1 MSTSFAEPV
10 LAWYAR
16 NARDLPWRAPGV
28 TPWAVL
34 VSEIML
40 QQTPVARVLP
50 EYLSWMTR
58 WPTPAALAAEPAGEA
73 IRQWGR
79 LGYPR
84 RALRLHETAT
94 ILVARHGGSVPADLD
109 ALRALPGIGSYT
121 AAAVASFAFG
131 QRHAVLDTNVRR
143 VLARLAAGQPWAGG
157 ASSAAS
163 VAERR
168 LAESLLPAEPA
179 VAARWSVAVMEL
191 GALVCTAASPRCGD
205 CPVAREC
212 AWLAAGRPAPAFGVT
227 GAAGASGVTGAAAVA
242 GSAEAGA
249 GRRRTQKY
257 DGTDR
262 QCRGRLLA
270 VLRAASDPVRR
281 ADFDAVWVGQAQL
294 DRALDG
300 LVADGLV
307 DPLPDGRFALP
318 GARRCR
324 DEAGRRSADGQGGQ
338 SADGQGGRSA
348 DGGLGR
354 ADTGNLGGGGTRK
367 RFRGGVR
374 AGARR
379 SGTTRTRSY
388 GVDARVHVAP
398 GASRKITRVVSARGQ
413 HQVPQ
418 LSRRP

>member
-40 QQTPVARVLP
+40 QQTPVARVLA

-94 ILVARHGGSVPADLD
+94 ILVTRHGGSVPADLD

-191 GALVCTAASPRCGD
+191 GALVCTAASPRCDD

-212 AWLAAGRPAPAFGVT
+212 AWLTAGRPAPAT
-227 GAAGASGVTGAAAVA
+227 GAGGVDGAV
-242 GSAEAGA
+242 
-249 GRRRTQKY
+249 RRRTQKY
-257 DGTDR
+257 EGTDR
-262 QCRGRLLA
+262 QCRGRVLA
-270 VLRAASDPVRR
+270 MLRAADDPARR
-281 ADFDAVWVGQAQL
+281 ADFDAVWAVRAQL

-318 GARRCR
+318 G
-324 DEAGRRSADGQGGQ
+324 SA
-338 SADGQGGRSA
+338 
-348 DGGLGR
+348 
-354 ADTGNLGGGGTRK
+354 
-367 RFRGGVR
+367 
-374 AGARR
+374 
-379 SGTTRTRSY
+379 
-388 GVDARVHVAP
+388 P
-398 GASRKITRVVSARGQ
+398 
-413 HQVPQ
+413 
-418 LSRRP
+418 LSR

>member
-16 NARDLPWRAPGV
+16 NARDLPWRAPGA

-50 EYLSWMTR
+50 EYLGWMTR
-58 WPTPAALAAEPAGEA
+58 WPTPAALAADPAGEA

-94 ILVARHGGSVPADLD
+94 ILVARYGGNVPADLD

-157 ASSAAS
+157 SSSAS

-168 LAESLLPAEPA
+168 LAESLLPAQPA

-212 AWLAAGRPAPAFGVT
+212 AWLAAGRPAAPT
-227 GAAGASGVTGAAAVA
+227 GTAGARGRRGGWRDRGGGSGRG
-242 GSAEAGA
+242 GSAEDTEV
-249 GRRRTQKY
+249 RRHRP
-257 DGTDR
+257 
-262 QCRGRLLA
+262 A
-270 VLRAASDPVRR
+270 VPRAAARSS
-281 ADFDAVWVGQAQL
+281 
-294 DRALDG
+294 
-300 LVADGLV
+300 
-307 DPLPDGRFALP
+307 
-318 GARRCR
+318 ARR
-324 DEAGRRSADGQGGQ
+324 Q
-338 SADGQGGRSA
+338 
-348 DGGLGR
+348 
-354 ADTGNLGGGGTRK
+354 
-367 RFRGGVR
+367 
-374 AGARR
+374 
-379 SGTTRTRSY
+379 
-388 GVDARVHVAP
+388 
-398 GASRKITRVVSARGQ
+398 
-413 HQVPQ
+413 
-418 LSRRP
+418 

>member
-1 MSTSFAEPV
+1 MSTSYAEPV

-16 NARDLPWRAPGV
+16 NARDLPWRAPGA

-40 QQTPVARVLP
+40 QQTPVSRVLP
-50 EYLSWMTR
+50 EYLSWMAR
-58 WPTPAALAAEPAGEA
+58 WPTPAALAASPAGEA

-94 ILVARHGGSVPADLD
+94 ILVARHGGTVPADVD
-109 ALRALPGIGSYT
+109 ALRTLPGIGSYT

-143 VLARLAAGQPWAGG
+143 VLARLAAGQPVPAA

-191 GALVCTAASPRCGD
+191 GALVCTAASPRCDG
-205 CPVAREC
+205 CPVAGDC
-212 AWLAAGRPAPAFGVT
+212 GWLAAGRPAPPDGV
-227 GAAGASGVTGAAAVA
+227 A
-242 GSAEAGA
+242 
-249 GRRRTQKY
+249 RRRTQKY

-270 VLRAASDPVRR
+270 VLRAAGDPVRR
-281 ADFDAVWVGQAQL
+281 ADFDVAWPARAQL

-307 DPLPDGRFALP
+307 DPLADGRFALP
-318 GARRCR
+318 GA
-324 DEAGRRSADGQGGQ
+324 GRGPE
-338 SADGQGGRSA
+338 
-348 DGGLGR
+348 R
-354 ADTGNLGGGGTRK
+354 A
-367 RFRGGVR
+367 
-374 AGARR
+374 
-379 SGTTRTRSY
+379 
-388 GVDARVHVAP
+388 
-398 GASRKITRVVSARGQ
+398 
-413 HQVPQ
+413 
-418 LSRRP
+418 

>member
-16 NARDLPWRAPGV
+16 NARDLPWRAPDA

-94 ILVARHGGSVPADLD
+94 ILVTRHGGSVPADLD

-157 ASSAAS
+157 SSSAS

-191 GALVCTAASPRCGD
+191 GALVCTAASPRCDD

-212 AWLAAGRPAPAFGVT
+212 AWLTAGRPAPAT
-227 GAAGASGVTGAAAVA
+227 GAGGVDGAV
-242 GSAEAGA
+242 
-249 GRRRTQKY
+249 RRRTQKY
-257 DGTDR
+257 EGTDR
-262 QCRGRLLA
+262 QCRGRVLA
-270 VLRAASDPVRR
+270 MLRAADDPVRR
-281 ADFDAVWVGQAQL
+281 ADFDAVWAVRAQL

-318 GARRCR
+318 G
-324 DEAGRRSADGQGGQ
+324 SA
-338 SADGQGGRSA
+338 
-348 DGGLGR
+348 
-354 ADTGNLGGGGTRK
+354 
-367 RFRGGVR
+367 
-374 AGARR
+374 
-379 SGTTRTRSY
+379 
-388 GVDARVHVAP
+388 P
-398 GASRKITRVVSARGQ
+398 
-413 HQVPQ
+413 
-418 LSRRP
+418 LSR